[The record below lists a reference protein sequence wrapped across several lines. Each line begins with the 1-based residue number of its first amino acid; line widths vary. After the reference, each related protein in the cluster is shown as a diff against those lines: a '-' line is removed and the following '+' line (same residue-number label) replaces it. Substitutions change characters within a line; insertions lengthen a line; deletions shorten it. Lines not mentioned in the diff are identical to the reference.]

1 MTSIPIFLIQH
12 IPTGKFLPARLFRIS
27 NRGTSRWAPWEEKP
41 EFPYYEPSPR
51 VFYSR
56 NKAANCL
63 RQYLRGKGEWVTV
76 GYDSWNS
83 PEQRLDFIK
92 TPEHIPANF
101 RIIEGTLNVNA

>member
-1 MTSIPIFLIQH
+1 MTPIPIFLIQH
-12 IPTGKFLPARLFRIS
+12 IPTRKFLPAQFFRTS
-27 NRGTSRWAPWEEKP
+27 NRGASLWAPWEEKP
-41 EFPYYEPSPR
+41 EFPYYEPLPR

-56 NKAANCL
+56 DKAAHCL
-63 RQYLRGKGEWVTV
+63 GQYLRGKAEWVTV

-101 RIIEGTLNVNA
+101 RIIEGTLNVNT